1 MNDFIKINE
10 KDDVIVVLKDFKK
23 GDVVDSITL
32 LDDVKMGHK
41 VALHD
46 MEKGHYLIKY
56 GNVIGILSQDVK
68 KGNWIHSHNLKTSL
82 GEGEPTYHYD
92 KKVDK
97 PLPPS
102 NKTWFGYVRSN
113 GKVGTR
119 NDLYLLPTVGCINN
133 VVEEIKEEF
142 LAKHPSMKGRV
153 KVLAHP
159 YGCSQLGDDLV
170 NTRRLLVGLCKNP
183 NAGGVLIIGLGCENN
198 RMQDFLKELG
208 KVDESRVRHYL
219 AQEHEDEIAYGL
231 SQLEEIYNIM
241 KDDRRTEVP
250 LSKLVLGL
258 KCGGSD
264 GFSGLTAN
272 PLVGLVSDVVGS
284 SGGTVALTEV
294 PEMFGAEQMLMN
306 RAKDEETFKK
316 VVSLINNFKAY
327 YARNNQPC
335 YENPSPGNKDG
346 GITTL
351 EEKSN
356 GCVLK
361 GGALEIEDV
370 LDVGDPIVKTNLN
383 LVNGPGN
390 DLVASTN
397 LTASGCTILFFTTG
411 RGTPFGTLVP
421 TIKVATNHKI
431 AAFKKDWIDF
441 DGGKMLDEDKLKVR
455 DELLDLLLDVAS
467 GKEIAKSERN
477 DRGLIALFKTGVTL

>member
-1 MNDFIKINE
+1 MNDFIRINDR
-10 KDDVIVVLKDFKK
+10 DDVIVVLKDFRK
-23 GDVVDSITL
+23 GDTVDGITL
-32 LDDVKMGHK
+32 LDDVRMGHK
-41 VALHD
+41 VAIHD
-46 MEKGHYLIKY
+46 MKKGYHLLKY
-56 GNVIGILSQDVK
+56 GTIIGVLSEDVK

-82 GEGEPTYHYD
+82 AEGEPVYTYHRD
-92 KKVDK
+92 ALFPVS
-97 PLPPS
+97 PS
-102 NKTWFGYVRSN
+102 DKTWFGFVRED
-113 GKVGTR
+113 GRVGTR
-119 NDLYLLPTVGCINN
+119 NDLFLLPLVGCVNN
-133 VVEEIKEEF
+133 VLESIKEEF
-142 LAKHPSMKGRV
+142 LLLHPEMKGRV
-153 KVLAHP
+153 KLLSHP

-170 NTRRLLVGLCKNP
+170 NTRKLLVGLAKNP
-183 NAGGVLIIGLGCENN
+183 NAGGVLIVGLGCENN
-198 RMQDFLKELG
+198 RMEDFLSALG
-208 KVDESRVRHYL
+208 KVDENRVRHFIC
-219 AQEHEDEIAYGL
+219 QEHEDEISYGV
-231 SQLEEIYNIM
+231 SELEKIYAVM
-241 KDDRRTEVP
+241 KADKRSEVP

-272 PLVGLVSDVVGS
+272 PLVGLVSDVIGA

-294 PEMFGAEQMLMN
+294 PEMFGAEQSLMN
-306 RAKDEETFKK
+306 RAKDEKTFKK
-316 VVSLINNFKAY
+316 IVALIENFKAY

-335 YENPSPGNKDG
+335 YENPSPGNKEG

-361 GGALEIEDV
+361 GGLLEVEDV
-370 LDVGDPIVKTNLN
+370 LDIGDPIVSKGLN

-431 AAFKKDWIDF
+431 ASFKKDWMDF
-441 DGGKMLDEDKLKVR
+441 DGGKMLDDDKIDVR

-467 GKEIAKSERN
+467 GKVSAKAERN
-477 DRGLIALFKTGVTL
+477 DRGLVALFKTGVTL

>member
-1 MNDFIKINE
+1 MNDFIKISE
-10 KDDVIVVLKDFKK
+10 KDDVIVALKDFKA
-23 GDVVDSITL
+23 GDVVSDITL

-41 VALHD
+41 IALHD
-46 MEKGHYLIKY
+46 MEKGHHLIKY
-56 GNVIGILSQDVK
+56 GNVIGVLSQDVK

-82 GEGEPTYHYD
+82 EEGEPTYYY
-92 KKVDK
+92 KKEVVENVK
-97 PLPPS
+97 PS
-102 NKTWFGYVRSN
+102 NKTWWGYVRDN

-133 VVEEIKEEF
+133 VVEDIKFEF
-142 LAKHPSMKGRV
+142 LTKHPEMKGRV

-170 NTRRLLVGLCKNP
+170 NTRRLLVGLAKNP

-198 RMQDFLKELG
+198 RMQDFLAELG
-208 KVDESRVRHYL
+208 PVDEKRVKHYL
-219 AQEHEDEIAYGL
+219 AQEHEDEIGYGL
-231 SQLEEIYNIM
+231 SLLEDIYSVM
-241 KDDRRTEVP
+241 KDDKRTEVP

-272 PLVGLVSDVVGS
+272 PLVGLVSDVVGA

-306 RAKDEETFKK
+306 RAKDEKTFKK
-316 VVSLINNFKAY
+316 VVSLIENFKAY

-361 GGALEIEDV
+361 GGHLEIEDV
-370 LDVGDPIVKTNLN
+370 LDVGDPIVCNNLN

-411 RGTPFGTLVP
+411 RGTPFGTLAP

-431 AAFKKDWIDF
+431 AEFKKDWIDF
-441 DGGKMLDEDKLKVR
+441 DGGKMLDMDKYAVR

-467 GKEIAKSERN
+467 GKEMAKSERN